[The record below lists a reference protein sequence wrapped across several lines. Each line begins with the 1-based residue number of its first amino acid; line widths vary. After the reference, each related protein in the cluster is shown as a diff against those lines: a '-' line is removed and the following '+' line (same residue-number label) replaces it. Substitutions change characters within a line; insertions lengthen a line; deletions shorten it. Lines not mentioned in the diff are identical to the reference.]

1 VSAPGLR
8 QDPPPF
14 PAPPP
19 RLVHWSVLILTL
31 SAPSNVLPPVQG
43 VDNVISQLGR
53 ADDSDIQAVA
63 ERDEK
68 RAAREAKKE
77 AAAAKKKAGKAGGAG
92 GEEQTEAGAWGAP
105 GGGGGGGGPGG
116 GGRRCAWMAGWSVE
130 LGSRLL
136 LARGVYHVLGRDV
149 GAAGGRGGASGRT
162 NGSSKRTRVPSPQC
176 PDAGAGDTSAA
187 VEPAAGGRRKRTKA
201 EREAAARDE
210 GAGLSAQQQMA
221 MNFM

>member
-1 VSAPGLR
+1 MPCRPCRAWAVSAPGLR

-105 GGGGGGGGPGG
+105 GGGGGRGTGGSGFLG
-116 GGRRCAWMAGWSVE
+116 GGRQAVCLDGRLVRGIGEQAALGQGRVSCPGAGC
-130 LGSRLL
+130 
-136 LARGVYHVLGRDV
+136 
-149 GAAGGRGGASGRT
+149 
-162 NGSSKRTRVPSPQC
+162 GSSRRQGRCFGTHQRLQQANTGAQPSMP
-176 PDAGAGDTSAA
+176 
-187 VEPAAGGRRKRTKA
+187 
-201 EREAAARDE
+201 
-210 GAGLSAQQQMA
+210 
-221 MNFM
+221 